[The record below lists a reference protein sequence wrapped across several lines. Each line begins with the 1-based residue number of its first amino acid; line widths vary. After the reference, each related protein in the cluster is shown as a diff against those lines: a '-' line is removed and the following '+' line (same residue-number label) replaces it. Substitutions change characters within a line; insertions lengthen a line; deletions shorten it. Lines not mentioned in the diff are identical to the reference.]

1 MDGCCSRAGQGGR
14 PSPVHDMIQPAISPT
29 TPNADMLFPL
39 NSPHRAFRAP
49 QATRR
54 ERRGEPDPT
63 YPVPQPRTANPTRPG
78 RCVPMPP
85 AAGCLAWLPRQRAP
99 RRASSTPHSHP
110 PPRGAGAGRAI
121 ENASPTAAAADTV
134 SSLPAYQAG
143 ARPRGRDVSYPKLR
157 RSLALPARSLA
168 PSPVDLFGAFDPAG
182 PCLVPDCS
190 ASPDSSPHRPIVAA
204 YIVGWWCGRRERWP
218 LSSGSPR
225 RG

>member
-1 MDGCCSRAGQGGR
+1 
-14 PSPVHDMIQPAISPT
+14 
-29 TPNADMLFPL
+29 MLFPL
-39 NSPHRAFRAP
+39 NSPHRAFRSP

-54 ERRGEPDPT
+54 DASGAASPTQPTQCPSRERR
-63 YPVPQPRTANPTRPG
+63 TRPDL
-78 RCVPMPP
+78 
-85 AAGCLAWLPRQRAP
+85 AAAFPRLAAWLGFPRSARRSAA

-121 ENASPTAAAADTV
+121 ENASPTVAAADTV
-134 SSLPAYQAG
+134 SFLPAYQAG
-143 ARPRGRDVSYPKLR
+143 ALPRGRDVSYPKLR